1 MGSLNIEHFSFAY
14 PGQANAALRD
24 VSLTVERGE
33 FLVLCGPSGCGKSTL
48 LRQLKPAIAPH
59 GEKTGRILLEGQ
71 TLESLSQADSSRR
84 IGFVQQNVDNQ
95 LVTDKVWHELAFG
108 LESLG
113 YETPVIRRRVAEM
126 ASFFG
131 IEDWFYRDVS
141 SLSGGQKQMVNLA
154 SVMVMQPDLLILDEP
169 TSQLDPIAA
178 SEFLSILGKINRELG
193 TTVLL
198 CEHRLEEAFALCS
211 RAAVLDRGGLLCVGK
226 PAEIGA
232 VLRNS
237 GHEMFL
243 AMPAAMR
250 VWGAVGTGEQCP
262 VSVSEGRNWL
272 EGFAKIHPLHPLPPE
287 RVNCGCERQDGAA
300 GGPVSIAGRELWF
313 RYAPDAPD
321 VVRGLSLCVRQGEFL
336 ALLGGNGTG
345 KSTTLKLL
353 AGALRPVRGKLERH
367 GRAALLPQD
376 PQTLL
381 SKKTVREE
389 LLEAGKADLAAELA
403 ARCGLTELLD
413 RHPYDLSGGE
423 QQRLALAKVL
433 LTEPDILLL
442 DEPTKGLDAAS
453 KETVAAILRQ
463 TRARGVT
470 IVLVSHDIEFCAKHA
485 SRCALLFD
493 GAIVAE
499 DRPRAFFAGS
509 SFYTTAANRMARGL
523 LPEAVTVEDLI
534 VCCGGDVPP
543 EPEGPPWDGKPLD
556 AGEAEQAVKRPL
568 WKRITAGLSLLGA
581 IGLAL
586 SGLGRSDLSELVTA
600 EGLGTGAPGMLWK
613 YGAML
618 ALLVL
623 FAAMTYR
630 RAPEQ
635 KRALTRPR
643 KKRLSRR
650 TVWTA
655 GAVFLLIPA
664 TLLLGFQ
671 VWQVKNYYVL
681 SVAVLLEAMIPFFL
695 IFEGRKPQA
704 RELVVIAVLCA
715 LNIAGRAAL
724 FMLPEF
730 KPVVAMTLLAGVA
743 LGAES
748 GFLVGAMTMLCS
760 NMLFGQGPWTPWQM
774 FAMGLIGFL
783 GGLCFH
789 NGPLRQTR
797 LTLSVFGALC
807 AVVVYGGIMN
817 PSTALIWANSLDWK
831 ILLSYYLTGLPW
843 DLVRGAATAL
853 FLWFGAEPMLEKLER
868 IQIKYGL
875 MEYRENAE
883 G

>member
-1 MGSLNIEHFSFAY
+1 MEYLKIDNFSFAY
-14 PGQANAALRD
+14 PGQEQAALRG
-24 VSLTVERGE
+24 VSLTVERGA
-33 FLVLCGPSGCGKSTL
+33 FLVVCGPSGCGKSTL

-59 GEKTGRILLEGQ
+59 GERLGQILLDGQ
-71 TLESLSQADSSRR
+71 PLESLSQADSSRS

-131 IEDWFYRDVS
+131 IEDWFYRDVA
-141 SLSGGQKQMVNLA
+141 SLSGGQKQMLNLA

-178 SEFLSILGKINRELG
+178 SEFLSVLGKINRELG

-211 RAAVLDRGGLLCVGK
+211 RAAVLDHGTLLCAGK

-232 VLRNS
+232 ILRTS
-237 GHEMFL
+237 GHDMFL

-250 VWGAVGTGEQCP
+250 VWGAVDSGAACP

-272 EGFAKIHPLHPLPPE
+272 EAYAASHPLRPLPPE
-287 RVNCGCERQDGAA
+287 QAA
-300 GGPVSIAGRELWF
+300 PVSPQTAISGKELWF
-313 RYAPDAPD
+313 RYAQDGAD
-321 VVRGLSLCVRQGEFL
+321 VVRGLTLTVQRGEFL

-353 AGALRPVRGKLERH
+353 AGALQPQRGKIART

-389 LLEAGKADLAAELA
+389 LLESGNPELAGELA
-403 ARCGLTELLD
+403 ARCGLTALLE
-413 RHPYDLSGGE
+413 RHPYDISGGE

-433 LTEPDILLL
+433 LSQPDILLL

-453 KETVAAILRQ
+453 KEEIAAILHQ
-463 TRARGVT
+463 VRAQGVT
-470 IVLVSHDIEFCAKHA
+470 ILLVSHDIEFCAKHA
-485 SRCALLFD
+485 TRCALLFD

-499 DRPRAFFAGS
+499 DAPRAFFAGS

-534 VCCGGDVPP
+534 AACGGAIPP
-543 EPEGPPWDGKPLD
+543 EMEPKDWDGAPLD
-556 AGEAEQAVKRPL
+556 AGEAQARPKRPL

-581 IGLAL
+581 VGLAI
-586 SGLGRSDLSELVTA
+586 SSLGNSSLSELVTA
-600 EGLGTGAPGMLWK
+600 EGLGAGAPGMLGR
-613 YGAML
+613 YAGML

-623 FAAMTYR
+623 FAALTYR
-630 RAPEQ
+630 KAPER
-635 KRALTRPR
+635 KHALTKPP
-643 KKRLSRR
+643 KKHLSKR
-650 TVWTA
+650 TLWTA
-655 GAVFLLIPA
+655 VAVFLLIPA

-681 SVAVLLEAMIPFFL
+681 AVAVLLEAMIPFFL

-730 KPVVAMTLLAGVA
+730 KPVVALTILAGVSF
-743 LGAES
+743 GAES

-783 GGLCFH
+783 GGVCFH
-789 NGPLRQTR
+789 NGPLRQSR
-797 LTLSVFGALC
+797 LSLAIFGAVC
-807 AVVVYGGIMN
+807 SVVIYGGIMN
-817 PSTALIWANSLDWK
+817 PSTALIWARTLDWK
-831 ILLSYYLTGLPW
+831 VLLSYYLTGIPW

-875 MEYRENAE
+875 MEHRENAE
-883 G
+883 R